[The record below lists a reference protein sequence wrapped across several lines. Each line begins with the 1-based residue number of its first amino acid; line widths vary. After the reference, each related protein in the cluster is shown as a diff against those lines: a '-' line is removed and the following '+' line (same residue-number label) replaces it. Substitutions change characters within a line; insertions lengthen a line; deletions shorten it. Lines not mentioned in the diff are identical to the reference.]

1 MLHNIRIYLIMQT
14 DVKAVTIIAL
24 KNKSMLSVLNQAK
37 MLPVS
42 HPLPTGYISE
52 NTRHMS
58 YEEWDTLTSHTSI
71 LWVVTVVYT
80 NTTVSTVNK
89 SWLPSSAVEVV

>member
-1 MLHNIRIYLIMQT
+1 MQT

-58 YEEWDTLTSHTSI
+58 YEEWDTLTS
-71 LWVVTVVYT
+71 VVYA
-80 NTTVSTVNK
+80 
-89 SWLPSSAVEVV
+89 LFQPLIDLSSITEINQFHQEIDL